1 MPALPTLADL
11 ATTLAPYVDAE
22 RYTREG
28 DPAGVWIASDR
39 PVHCLG
45 LRLDAGRAPYGW
57 LRADVGALLVHR
69 PFGLWPAH
77 LPAGLGVLAV
87 HRALDDRFATGH
99 NPALAD
105 DLGLALDAEPLHR
118 GGAGVGMIGTL
129 DGTAADAEARVV
141 AAFGGAEATAG
152 EPEAS
157 GRVAVVGAM
166 TETLVRDAA
175 ARGVGLYVTGQ
186 MRPPAMEAVG
196 QTGMRV
202 VAVGQ
207 GRSERWG
214 LRHVGGLLAAA
225 FPGLAVVDLD
235 DAV

>member
-1 MPALPTLADL
+1 MPPTLADL
-11 ATTLAPYVDAE
+11 AAALAPHVDAE
-22 RYTREG
+22 RYHAEG

-39 PVHCLG
+39 PVRRLG

-57 LRADVGALLVHR
+57 LSKDIDALLVHR
-69 PFGLWPAH
+69 PFGLWPAR

-87 HRALDDRFATGH
+87 HHALDDLFATGH
-99 NPALAD
+99 NPALART
-105 DLGLALDAEPLHR
+105 LGLALDDEPLR
-118 GGAGVGMIGTL
+118 RDGRVIGMVGTVE
-129 DGTAADAEARVV
+129 DAETRVV

-166 TETLVRDAA
+166 TEALVRDAA
-175 ARGVGLYVTGQ
+175 ERGVGLYVTGQ
-186 MRPPAMEAVG
+186 MRQPAMAAVRE
-196 QTGMRV
+196 TGMRV

-214 LRHVGGLLAAA
+214 LRYVGGLLAAA
-225 FPGLAVVDLD
+225 FPGLTVVDLD
-235 DAV
+235 EAA